1 MVRRWDHISDHLCRA
16 GSGGMQ
22 ERGATEGFGCDG
34 ALGAGTTECE
44 TPGCVCWLVSVF
56 GPGSGGRYLGFGI

>member
-1 MVRRWDHISDHLCRA
+1 
-16 GSGGMQ
+16 MQ